1 MTADGRPAT
10 GAGRKDGALTSD
22 LCSAPPVSGRSSFF
36 FPSPVS
42 GRPSFLRYFELWVI
56 DRHIVFDLDVLPSR
70 SEMAIVQVR
79 HDSCERQL
87 HAVHIGI
94 VLEIRLLWIESQS
107 CRGQHSSP

>member
-22 LCSAPPVSGRSSFF
+22 LCSSPPVSGRS
-36 FPSPVS
+36 
-42 GRPSFLRYFELWVI
+42 SFLRYFELWVI